1 VAEKQSPPAA
11 PDQLQLALERT
22 IAAYERTLLAWIRTS
37 TSMITFGFA
46 LYEFS
51 EYLNQ
56 HEPDRVRNRLLTAH
70 TFGMLM
76 IIFGIAALVLATLQ
90 YRRVMRRLEAL
101 TPELPFSF
109 GLVLAALISLLGLLA
124 LFETAFRHL

>member
-1 VAEKQSPPAA
+1 M
-11 PDQLQLALERT
+11 ERT

-51 EYLNQ
+51 EYLSQ

-70 TFGMLM
+70 TFGVLM
-76 IIFGIAALVLATLQ
+76 IVFGIAALVLATLQ

-101 TPELPFSF
+101 TPVLPFSF
-109 GLVLAALISLLGLLA
+109 GLLLAALISLLGLLA